1 VLMLCRRL
9 ASTSVGVSIVNMVR
23 RKPGMVFAHLLRAIL
38 NPTLAD
44 NGGPTR
50 THALVAGSPA
60 IDTVFDGTCP
70 PPARDPRGMARP
82 SDGNRDGGP
91 ACDVGALER

>member
-38 NPTLAD
+38 NPALAD

-50 THALVAGSPA
+50 MHALVAGIPA

-70 PPARDPRGMARP
+70 PPARDPREYCQTTRRQQGWWAGLRCW
-82 SDGNRDGGP
+82 R
-91 ACDVGALER
+91 A